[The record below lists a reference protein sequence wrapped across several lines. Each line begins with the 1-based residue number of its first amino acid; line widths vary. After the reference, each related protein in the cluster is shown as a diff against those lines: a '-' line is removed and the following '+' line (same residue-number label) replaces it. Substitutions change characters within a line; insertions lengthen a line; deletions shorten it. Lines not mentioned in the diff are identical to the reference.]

1 MTDFLNKKRK
11 KENEEQEKDNS
22 ESFHLKKAK
31 KDEIQLEPE
40 KINSQIESSI
50 KNPQNKDIE
59 DLIFKY
65 NIKSGIFKCS
75 ICQKE
80 ITNNIKFYCEE
91 CDYIFCINCF
101 LLSKHNNNH
110 GYHIIDALNFPLFI
124 DNWSLK
130 EEHKLLSFVA
140 KCGLN
145 NWEEISK
152 SIENKGQVECES
164 YYYTFYYKNKDNP
177 DPDEN
182 KLILDENKN
191 IKMNQLEENKKEYE
205 NMIAKVSSN
214 RGLGISTEEEIF
226 PKNNSRSICIPKNGG
241 VGESVSEVLGAR
253 IKRKEFDNEF
263 LNDIEVEMSNLEFNE
278 NDKNKEKEL
287 QIKMDVLKDYNLIL
301 KEREA
306 RKKFIL
312 EKNMLDMNR
321 QNRIESR
328 LSKEEYNLLL
338 FMKPFHRF
346 FENSEFYDLF
356 GNIIIEQQ
364 LKLMLKNLNK
374 LENEKNTRG
383 GKISTMEDIEKY
395 YEGDKS
401 GNKSKKQG
409 KNNNGNNNLNNSH
422 INNDGHEH
430 KEEKDNNIN
439 IKDSEDNETNLLIN
453 RIERFFNYDKILK
466 DKSLND
472 IFDDDEFNLIKEM
485 PLARNIFY
493 DIKIKIKELASKFE
507 DKNNIINKKDNL
519 KENMKKLIDNYKL
532 EKQTSSDIFEFYCK
546 KYNDLITF
554 NENELKLEEEE
565 ALEKKEKENEI
576 SQNVDR
582 KKEEKEDNESK
593 SGSNK
598 ENKHKGRNKKQK
610 NKNAEEHSNK
620 SKEKEKEKEQTKTK
634 MEIE

>member
-40 KINSQIESSI
+40 KINSHIESSI

-110 GYHIIDALNFPLFI
+110 GYHLIDALNFPLFI

-278 NDKNKEKEL
+278 NDKYKEKEL

-395 YEGDKS
+395 YEGDKG

-409 KNNNGNNNLNNSH
+409 KNNNGNNNLNNTSH
-422 INNDGHEH
+422 INNDNHEH

-532 EKQTSSDIFEFYCK
+532 EKQTNSDIFEFYCK

-554 NENELKLEEEE
+554 NENELKLEEE

-576 SQNVDR
+576 SQNVER

-593 SGSNK
+593 SVINK
-598 ENKHKGRNKKQK
+598 
-610 NKNAEEHSNK
+610 
-620 SKEKEKEKEQTKTK
+620 
-634 MEIE
+634 

>member
-11 KENEEQEKDNS
+11 KENEAQENDNS
-22 ESFHLKKAK
+22 ESFHSKKAK

-40 KINSQIESSI
+40 KIN
-50 KNPQNKDIE
+50 PQTELAKKDPENNDIE
-59 DLIFKY
+59 DLVFQY
-65 NIKSGIFKCS
+65 NIKSGFIKCK

-101 LLSKHNNNH
+101 LLSKHNNAH

-177 DPDEN
+177 EPDET
-182 KLILDENKN
+182 KVILDGNKN
-191 IKMNQLEENKKEYE
+191 IITSQLKENKKEYE
-205 NMIAKVSSN
+205 NMISKVSSN
-214 RGLGISTEEEIF
+214 RGLGISPDEENF
-226 PKNNSRSICIPKNGG
+226 PKNNSRSICIPKNGT

-278 NDKNKEKEL
+278 NDKIKEKEL

-395 YEGDKS
+395 YEGDKG

-422 INNDGHEH
+422 INIDNHES

-439 IKDSEDNETNLLIN
+439 IKENEENDTNLLIN
-453 RIERFFNYDKILK
+453 RIERFLNYDKILK
-466 DKSLND
+466 DKSVNE

-493 DIKIKIKELASKFE
+493 DIKIKIKELVSKFE
-507 DKNNIINKKDNL
+507 DKNNIINKKENL
-519 KENMKKLIDNYKL
+519 KENMKKLIVNYKL
-532 EKQTSSDIFEFYCK
+532 EKQTNSDIFEFYCK

-554 NENELKLEEEE
+554 NENELKLEEE
-565 ALEKKEKENEI
+565 ALENQKKESEL
-576 SQNVDR
+576 SQNVEG

-610 NKNAEEHSNK
+610 NKNEEEHSNK
-620 SKEKEKEKEQTKTK
+620 SKEKEKEKEQKKSK

>member
-1 MTDFLNKKRK
+1 M
-11 KENEEQEKDNS
+11 
-22 ESFHLKKAK
+22 
-31 KDEIQLEPE
+31 
-40 KINSQIESSI
+40 
-50 KNPQNKDIE
+50 
-59 DLIFKY
+59 
-65 NIKSGIFKCS
+65 
-75 ICQKE
+75 
-80 ITNNIKFYCEE
+80 
-91 CDYIFCINCF
+91 
-101 LLSKHNNNH
+101 
-110 GYHIIDALNFPLFI
+110 
-124 DNWSLK
+124 
-130 EEHKLLSFVA
+130 
-140 KCGLN
+140 
-145 NWEEISK
+145 
-152 SIENKGQVECES
+152 ECES
-164 YYYTFYYKNKDNP
+164 YYYTFYYKSKDNP
-177 DPDEN
+177 APDET
-182 KLILDENKN
+182 KVILDGNKN
-191 IKMNQLEENKKEYE
+191 IITSQLKENKKEYE

-214 RGLGISTEEEIF
+214 RGLGISPDEENF
-226 PKNNSRSICIPKNGG
+226 PKNNSRSICIPKNGT

-263 LNDIEVEMSNLEFNE
+263 LNDIEVEMSNLEFND
-278 NDKNKEKEL
+278 NDKMKEKEL

-364 LKLMLKNLNK
+364 LKLILKNLNK

-395 YEGDKS
+395 YEGDKG

-422 INNDGHEH
+422 INNDNHES

-439 IKDSEDNETNLLIN
+439 IKENEENDTNLLIN
-453 RIERFFNYDKILK
+453 RIERFLNYDKILK
-466 DKSLND
+466 DKSVNE

-493 DIKIKIKELASKFE
+493 DIKIKIKELVSKFE
-507 DKNNIINKKDNL
+507 DKNNIINKKENL

-532 EKQTSSDIFEFYCK
+532 EKQTNSDIFEFYCK

-554 NENELKLEEEE
+554 NENELKLEEE
-565 ALEKKEKENEI
+565 ALEKMKKESEI
-576 SQNVDR
+576 SHNIEG

-610 NKNAEEHSNK
+610 NKNEEEHSNK
-620 SKEKEKEKEQTKTK
+620 SKEKEKEKEQKKSK

>member
-22 ESFHLKKAK
+22 EFFHLKKAK

-110 GYHIIDALNFPLFI
+110 GYHLIDALNFPLFI

-278 NDKNKEKEL
+278 NDKYKEKEL

-356 GNIIIEQQ
+356 GNIVIEQQ
-364 LKLMLKNLNK
+364 LKLMLKNINK

-383 GKISTMEDIEKY
+383 GKISTLEDLEKY
-395 YEGDKS
+395 YENDKG

-409 KNNNGNNNLNNSH
+409 KNSNNNSSHNLTITHSNSELHEIKDKEKNN
-422 INNDGHEH
+422 
-430 KEEKDNNIN
+430 NNIN
-439 IKDSEDNETNLLIN
+439 IKDIEENETNLLIN
-453 RIERFFNYDKILK
+453 RIERYLNYDKAIK
-466 DKSLND
+466 DKSIKD
-472 IFDDDEFNLIKEM
+472 IFDKDEFDLIKEM
-485 PLARNIFY
+485 PIARNIFY
-493 DIKIKIKELASKFE
+493 DIKIKMKNLIIKFE
-507 DKNNIINKKDNL
+507 DKNNDINKKENL
-519 KENMKKLIDNYKL
+519 KEQIKKLIDSYQI
-532 EKQTSSDIFEFYCK
+532 EKQTNSDIFDFFSK
-546 KYNDLITF
+546 KYNEIIIF
-554 NENELKLEEEE
+554 NEEELKKEEENKNKME
-565 ALEKKEKENEI
+565 EEGLGL
-576 SQNVDR
+576 
-582 KKEEKEDNESK
+582 KEEKEENKDESIK
-593 SGSNK
+593 S
-598 ENKHKGRNKKQK
+598 NKHKGRNKKIKHK
-610 NKNAEEHSNK
+610 NDEENSN
-620 SKEKEKEKEQTKTK
+620 KEKEKMDIK
-634 MEIE
+634 

>member
-11 KENEEQEKDNS
+11 KENEAQENDNS
-22 ESFHLKKAK
+22 ESFHSKKAK

-40 KINSQIESSI
+40 KIN
-50 KNPQNKDIE
+50 PQTELTKKDPENNDIE
-59 DLIFKY
+59 DLVFQY
-65 NIKSGIFKCS
+65 NIKSGFIKCK

-91 CDYIFCINCF
+91 CDFIFCINCF
-101 LLSKHNNNH
+101 LLSKHNNDH
-110 GYHIIDALNFPLFI
+110 GYHIIDALNIPLFI

-164 YYYTFYYKNKDNP
+164 YYYTFYYKNKENP
-177 DPDEN
+177 APDEN
-182 KLILDENKN
+182 KLILDGNKN
-191 IKMNQLEENKKEYE
+191 IITSQLKENKKEYE

-214 RGLGISTEEEIF
+214 RGLGISPDEENF
-226 PKNNSRSICIPKNGG
+226 PKNNSRSICIPKNGT

-278 NDKNKEKEL
+278 NDKIKEKEL

-301 KEREA
+301 KERET

-395 YEGDKS
+395 YEGDKG

-422 INNDGHEH
+422 INNDNHES

-439 IKDSEDNETNLLIN
+439 IKENEENDTNLLIN
-453 RIERFFNYDKILK
+453 RIERFLNYDKILK
-466 DKSLND
+466 DKSVNE

-493 DIKIKIKELASKFE
+493 DIKIKIKELVSKFE
-507 DKNNIINKKDNL
+507 DKNNIINKKENL
-519 KENMKKLIDNYKL
+519 KENMKKLIDTYKL
-532 EKQTSSDIFEFYCK
+532 EKQTNSEIFEFYCK
-546 KYNDLITF
+546 KYDDLINF
-554 NENELKLEEEE
+554 NENELKLEEE
-565 ALEKKEKENEI
+565 ALEKQKKESEI
-576 SQNVDR
+576 SHNIEG

-610 NKNAEEHSNK
+610 NKNEEEHSNK
-620 SKEKEKEKEQTKTK
+620 SKEKEKEKEQKKSK

>member
-22 ESFHLKKAK
+22 ESFHLKKVK

-110 GYHIIDALNFPLFI
+110 GYHLIDALNFPLFI

-278 NDKNKEKEL
+278 YDKNKEKEL
-287 QIKMDVLKDYNLIL
+287 QIKIDVLKDYNLIL

-395 YEGDKS
+395 YEGDKG

-422 INNDGHEH
+422 INNDSHEH

-453 RIERFFNYDKILK
+453 RIERFFNYDKILR

-532 EKQTSSDIFEFYCK
+532 EKQTNSDIFEFYCK

-554 NENELKLEEEE
+554 NENELKLEEE

-576 SQNVDR
+576 SQNVER

-610 NKNAEEHSNK
+610 NKNEEEHSNK
-620 SKEKEKEKEQTKTK
+620 SKEKEKEKEQKKTK

>member
-110 GYHIIDALNFPLFI
+110 GYHLIDALNFPLFI

-395 YEGDKS
+395 YEGDKG

-409 KNNNGNNNLNNSH
+409 KNNNMNNNLNNSH
-422 INNDGHEH
+422 INNDSHEH

-532 EKQTSSDIFEFYCK
+532 EKQTNSDIFEFYCK

-554 NENELKLEEEE
+554 NENELKLEEE

-576 SQNVDR
+576 SQNVER

-610 NKNAEEHSNK
+610 NKNEVEHSNK
-620 SKEKEKEKEQTKTK
+620 SKEKEKEKEQKKTK

>member
-110 GYHIIDALNFPLFI
+110 GYHLIDALNFPLFI

-278 NDKNKEKEL
+278 NDKYKEKEL

-395 YEGDKS
+395 YEGDKG
-401 GNKSKKQG
+401 GNKGKKQG

-422 INNDGHEH
+422 INNDSHEH

-532 EKQTSSDIFEFYCK
+532 EKQTNSDIFEFYCK

-554 NENELKLEEEE
+554 NENELKLEEE

-576 SQNVDR
+576 SQNVER

-610 NKNAEEHSNK
+610 NKNEEEHSNK
-620 SKEKEKEKEQTKTK
+620 SKEKEKEKEQKKTK

>member
-11 KENEEQEKDNS
+11 KENEAQENDNS
-22 ESFHLKKAK
+22 ESFHSKKAK

-40 KINSQIESSI
+40 KIN
-50 KNPQNKDIE
+50 PQTELTKKDPENNDIE
-59 DLIFKY
+59 DLVFQY
-65 NIKSGIFKCS
+65 NIKSGFIKCK
-75 ICQKE
+75 ICQKD

-91 CDYIFCINCF
+91 CDFIFCINCF
-101 LLSKHNNNH
+101 LLSKHNNDH

-177 DPDEN
+177 EPDET
-182 KLILDENKN
+182 KLILDGNKN
-191 IKMNQLEENKKEYE
+191 IITSQLKENKKEYE
-205 NMIAKVSSN
+205 NMISKVSSN
-214 RGLGISTEEEIF
+214 RGLGISPDEENF
-226 PKNNSRSICIPKNGG
+226 PKNNSRSICIPKNGT

-278 NDKNKEKEL
+278 NDKIKEKEL

-356 GNIIIEQQ
+356 GNIII
-364 LKLMLKNLNK
+364 
-374 LENEKNTRG
+374 
-383 GKISTMEDIEKY
+383 
-395 YEGDKS
+395 
-401 GNKSKKQG
+401 
-409 KNNNGNNNLNNSH
+409 
-422 INNDGHEH
+422 
-430 KEEKDNNIN
+430 
-439 IKDSEDNETNLLIN
+439 
-453 RIERFFNYDKILK
+453 
-466 DKSLND
+466 
-472 IFDDDEFNLIKEM
+472 
-485 PLARNIFY
+485 
-493 DIKIKIKELASKFE
+493 
-507 DKNNIINKKDNL
+507 
-519 KENMKKLIDNYKL
+519 
-532 EKQTSSDIFEFYCK
+532 
-546 KYNDLITF
+546 
-554 NENELKLEEEE
+554 
-565 ALEKKEKENEI
+565 
-576 SQNVDR
+576 
-582 KKEEKEDNESK
+582 
-593 SGSNK
+593 
-598 ENKHKGRNKKQK
+598 
-610 NKNAEEHSNK
+610 
-620 SKEKEKEKEQTKTK
+620 
-634 MEIE
+634 